1 MADLSTLTPGTWT
14 IDTAHST
21 VGFTVRHLMISKVR
35 GRFTAFTGAIE
46 IAADP
51 LQSTVSA
58 DIDLDSITTGDAGRD
73 GHLKTADFFEI
84 EKYPTM
90 TFRSTGLTAKGG
102 DYVLTGDLSLHG
114 VTKSVDFDLEFE
126 GVGGDPWGGTRA
138 GFSGSTEIS
147 RDDFGV
153 SFNAALETGGVM
165 IGDKVKVELEIE
177 AVKAA

>member
-1 MADLSTLTPGTWT
+1 MADLSTLTPGTWN

-35 GRFTAFTGAIE
+35 GRFTAFTGTVE

-51 LQSTVSA
+51 LQSSVTA
-58 DIDLDSITTGDAGRD
+58 DIEIDSITTGDAGRD
-73 GHLKTADFFEI
+73 GHLKTADFFEV

-90 TFRSTGLTAKGG
+90 TFRSTAIAAKGS
-102 DYVLTGDLSLHG
+102 DYVLTGDLTLHG
-114 VTKSVDFDLEFE
+114 VTKSVSFDLEFE

-138 GFSGSTEIS
+138 GFSGTTEIS

-153 SFNAALETGGVM
+153 NFNAALETGGVM